1 MNARP
6 TARYSTVPEFGRVW
20 RLFGIIGDATLAYAA
35 LFVPKVTLAW
45 LIIPLAMGIAA
56 SCPRTKAAMMGVTLV
71 WPVSVCSLGLIN
83 LGESVIVITIGA
95 LLLLGAVVAFAG
107 VVGVTITTLGLLTI
121 PIFPASPLLVLA
133 ALVQTFSYPIIGFGV
148 LLLLALGIELRWLY
162 RRSYPP
168 APSPSLPDLAMRDIY
183 KLATRHIYRT
193 TLNVLFVLA
202 ILLAI
207 LQAQFAELRSLR
219 VQPMGWLAVD
229 QPLAISEYGSRLKL
243 RDAIRDRTYPNSLV
257 ILGETMMEAEDT
269 ATTKRKEQWH
279 PKPKWWS
286 VFNVEQIA
294 GLPEHFYVV
303 PDNTRQ
309 LGVEKDP
316 KLDAF
321 FAATG
326 VEIVEHVDR
335 AAYSPKEDRV
345 FMPAVEK
352 FADINQFYA
361 TLAHEMIHWTGAKHR
376 LARPLAVKSTVEYAK
391 EEVLAEID
399 NVYLCY
405 QLGIKPDFPQSAAYI
420 KEWKEQVK
428 KSKEIIAE
436 VATAARAATDYII
449 SLAPELFE
457 EIVKENTRKAEE
469 RSKMAGKVA
478 SPTQATNTR
487 GAEKSDAKAESQ
499 IDAGG
504 KTKDET
510 LVAPSKTDSTD
521 TPDKGSDTALWE
533 G

>member
-1 MNARP
+1 
-6 TARYSTVPEFGRVW
+6 
-20 RLFGIIGDATLAYAA
+20 
-35 LFVPKVTLAW
+35 
-45 LIIPLAMGIAA
+45 
-56 SCPRTKAAMMGVTLV
+56 
-71 WPVSVCSLGLIN
+71 
-83 LGESVIVITIGA
+83 
-95 LLLLGAVVAFAG
+95 
-107 VVGVTITTLGLLTI
+107 
-121 PIFPASPLLVLA
+121 
-133 ALVQTFSYPIIGFGV
+133 
-148 LLLLALGIELRWLY
+148 
-162 RRSYPP
+162 
-168 APSPSLPDLAMRDIY
+168 
-183 KLATRHIYRT
+183 
-193 TLNVLFVLA
+193 
-202 ILLAI
+202 
-207 LQAQFAELRSLR
+207 
-219 VQPMGWLAVD
+219 
-229 QPLAISEYGSRLKL
+229 
-243 RDAIRDRTYPNSLV
+243 
-257 ILGETMMEAEDT
+257 
-269 ATTKRKEQWH
+269 
-279 PKPKWWS
+279 
-286 VFNVEQIA
+286 
-294 GLPEHFYVV
+294 
-303 PDNTRQ
+303 
-309 LGVEKDP
+309 
-316 KLDAF
+316 
-321 FAATG
+321 
-326 VEIVEHVDR
+326 
-335 AAYSPKEDRV
+335 
-345 FMPAVEK
+345 MPAVEK